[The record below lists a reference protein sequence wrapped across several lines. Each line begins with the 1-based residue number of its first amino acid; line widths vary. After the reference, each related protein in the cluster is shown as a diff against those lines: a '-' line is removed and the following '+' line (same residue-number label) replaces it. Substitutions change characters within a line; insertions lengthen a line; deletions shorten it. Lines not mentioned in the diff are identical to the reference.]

1 MEKESKFHY
10 AWLVVLGCGML
21 IAGTVTFYT
30 VVIGNFFVPAAE
42 SMGVEYSSISLYS
55 TLVYLGIAAG
65 LPFVGNMI
73 EKMPPIGIAAFLR
86 AFQSVIIAIFV
97 VY

>member
-42 SMGVEYSSISLYS
+42 SMGVEYSSISLS
-55 TLVYLGIAAG
+55 TPRLCIWV
-65 LPFVGNMI
+65 
-73 EKMPPIGIAAFLR
+73 LR
-86 AFQSVIIAIFV
+86 QGCLLWAI
-97 VY
+97 